1 MFKKAGLCM
10 QWLDRANSNALLFT
24 LQQVRSAT
32 KRASGSKTSMKDS
45 AGRRLGPKKGNG
57 AYVQPG
63 QIIYRQR
70 GTKFYPGENC
80 SIGRDHT
87 IFAKEPGW
95 VQYYLDPF
103 HPKRNLIG
111 ISLFREKKLPTP
123 HFAPRIRRLGRRV
136 IGDEKAAKK
145 EASSLTRKQFF
156 AKDEF
161 VAQHEGR
168 ENKRLELLK
177 GFESFLTNNFPS
189 NEIFNKNSE
198 FCGRA
203 LLLIRSNLRQGFS
216 RDESFFNASAHFKH
230 SAKINSHIKNNDMPD
245 IKVIESCLAE
255 IKKYVDFNHDYDIVE
270 YVIFEDK
277 LAKQQEIRAQ
287 VAELLPLNTKD
298 KVKKAQEIFNKPEL
312 KTCFTKS
319 EYVKFKKSI
328 IKPVLPE
335 SVEGTVVS
343 KTTKGATATR
353 RFDYKTGRINT
364 IYRSKHAF
372 LEPLV

>member
-1 MFKKAGLCM
+1 M
-10 QWLDRANSNALLFT
+10 QWLGRANNNTLLFAFK
-24 LQQVRSAT
+24 QVRTAT
-32 KRASGSKTSMKDS
+32 KKASGSKTSMKDS

-57 AYVQPG
+57 AYVEPG

-136 IGDEKAAKK
+136 IEDEKAAEK
-145 EASSLTRKQFF
+145 EASSLNRKQFL
-156 AKDEF
+156 AKDEL

-177 GFESFLTNNFPS
+177 SFEEFLTRNFAS
-189 NEIFNKNSE
+189 NETFSGNLE
-198 FCGRA
+198 FCGKA

-216 RDESFFNASAHFKH
+216 RHESLFNVLAHFKH
-230 SAKINSHIKNNDMPD
+230 LKKIGSHVENNGLPD
-245 IKVIESCLAE
+245 VQVVESCLVE
-255 IKKYVDFNHDYDIVE
+255 IQKYIDFNHDFEIVE
-270 YVIFEDK
+270 YMTSEKK
-277 LAKQQEIRAQ
+277 LAKQQEIKAQ

-298 KVKKAQEIFNKPEL
+298 KVTQAKEIFNKPEL
-312 KTCFTKS
+312 KAYFTKS
-319 EYVKFKKSI
+319 EYVKFKKTV

-353 RFDYKTGRINT
+353 RYNYDTGRIST
-364 IYRSKHAF
+364 VYRSKHAF
-372 LEPLV
+372 LEPLE